1 MAARSTFHA
10 AQLCPRGS
18 ALSTVMNCG
27 TRAPTKDTSRA
38 PRHHLHV
45 AQTFRATGTLY
56 IGTLSLC
63 LDLNVRRGL
72 PAYGKK
78 PSPHRVSAEATGMP
92 EGRTQCGD
100 ERAGGHNAPPA
111 HVSTTCANSNQMI
124 TSLPAD
130 QRQTFSTARNYIRND
145 RPAASAPPGRIV
157 RHNLGHPPS
166 GYQPHRE
173 TRTRRRR
180 MTVRFENC
188 LGSITNQGETDGF
201 LTNPPNDRRCHPI
214 LQFRNKTYRVS
225 PLLGTQKTLIPSSL
239 PLHPPFSRFLQGN
252 QGSSKN
258 RDKDASMLF

>member
-18 ALSTVMNCG
+18 VLSTVMNCG

-56 IGTLSLC
+56 IGILSLC

-72 PAYGKK
+72 PTYGKK

-100 ERAGGHNAPPA
+100 ERTRGHNAPSAP
-111 HVSTTCANSNQMI
+111 VSTTCADSYQMI

-130 QRQTFSTARNYIRND
+130 QRQTFSTARDYIKSA
-145 RPAASAPPGRIV
+145 PSAASAPPGRVV

-166 GYQPHRE
+166 GYRPQKE

-180 MTVRFENC
+180 MTAEFRLFPTCRTRDATC
-188 LGSITNQGETDGF
+188 LAARGRDSRSAVYASGD
-201 LTNPPNDRRCHPI
+201 LP
-214 LQFRNKTYRVS
+214 
-225 PLLGTQKTLIPSSL
+225 QKTPRLSDAGR
-239 PLHPPFSRFLQGN
+239 LHQIAAHR
-252 QGSSKN
+252 
-258 RDKDASMLF
+258 A